1 MASGPLDETANSIS
15 KGQNEEANS
24 HSHVGEHQTELS
36 EHTSDHSLRFSTRN
50 SSSYGRQD
58 KATQTMP
65 NAYPEMNAYM
75 SPYHNPNVRNPMLS
89 YANIPTT
96 YPFYYDSAHGPTQQT
111 SDQGARPPFN
121 PYGAFY
127 HPQVPVIPMEATYP
141 QDHNGPPMLPYEM
154 HPPYFYPG
162 FNSPPNPLPWQ
173 VYPNPSYSNSQEIGP
188 NSANSLPMY
197 PYAAH
202 N

>member
-1 MASGPLDETANSIS
+1 
-15 KGQNEEANS
+15 
-24 HSHVGEHQTELS
+24 
-36 EHTSDHSLRFSTRN
+36 
-50 SSSYGRQD
+50 
-58 KATQTMP
+58 MP
-65 NAYPEMNAYM
+65 NAYSGMYAYM
-75 SPYHNPNVRNPMLS
+75 SPYPNMRNPMLPS
-89 YANIPTT
+89 ANIPTT
-96 YPFYYDSAHGPTQQT
+96 YPYYYDSAHGPTQQT
-111 SDQGARPPFN
+111 PDQAIRPPFN

-127 HPQVPVIPMEATYP
+127 HPQVPGIPTDYS
-141 QDHNGPPMLPYEM
+141 QDPNGLSHDYGPPMLPYEM

-173 VYPNPSYSNSQEIGP
+173 VYPNPSYSNSPDIGP